1 MKLLTTQQAA
11 DLLGINLNN
20 ISLRC
25 RQGKIPGAV
34 QIGGRWLIPEEAL
47 SQIEVHPNKKNK
59 RYCKKSRPFLNL
71 LFVVKNKKNPS

>member
-1 MKLLTTQQAA
+1 MKLLTTKEVA

-34 QIGGRWLIPEEAL
+34 QIGGRWLIPEDAIAEIKA
-47 SQIEVHPNKKNK
+47 HPQKKNK
-59 RYCKKSRPFLNL
+59 RYN
-71 LFVVKNKKNPS
+71 

>member
-34 QIGGRWLIPEEAL
+34 QIGGRWLIPEEEL
-47 SQIEVHPNKKNK
+47 EEIEVQPQKRNK
-59 RYCKKSRPFLNL
+59 RYK
-71 LFVVKNKKNPS
+71 

>member
-25 RQGKIPGAV
+25 RQGKIPRSV
-34 QIGGRWLIPEEAL
+34 QIGGRWLIPEEELDGIKAYP
-47 SQIEVHPNKKNK
+47 EKKNK
-59 RYCKKSRPFLNL
+59 RYK
-71 LFVVKNKKNPS
+71 

>member
-34 QIGGRWLIPEEAL
+34 QIGGRWLIPEESLEKIRAYP
-47 SQIEVHPNKKNK
+47 EKKNK
-59 RYCKKSRPFLNL
+59 RYS
-71 LFVVKNKKNPS
+71 PS